1 MTAVPSSAFLRL
13 LEVLDRL
20 EIPYMVVGSGAAAI
34 HGRPRM
40 TRDVD
45 LVARIEPEQIEP
57 FVEELQSEFYIDELQ
72 IREALRTGRSFN
84 VIHLASSFKFDI
96 FPASDDPYS
105 QAQLGRRRFEASSI
119 WTREPAEFA
128 VIAPEDLILGKLQ
141 WYRQGGEVSEQQWN
155 DVLAVLAVQRER
167 LDLEYM
173 RRWAAELKVA
183 ELLERALQES
193 RQAPG

>member
-1 MTAVPSSAFLRL
+1 VTAVPSSAFLRL